1 MPQTLK
7 DDVRDRIE
15 QAALDIM
22 LEKGIEACDMRS
34 IARKSGCTT
43 GNLYR
48 YFKNKDRLI
57 LSLIKP
63 LTDKLNEVI
72 SRQTHGEITLL
83 GENMKLSVDKT
94 ARKPSLYLRELLEEK
109 IYNVLV
115 QLGAEGRKHRK
126 RMGILLNS
134 RTVSDGLIN
143 WAAELIKNSFYQCFD
158 VNEGKKNAD
167 TMIYVFVH
175 SFCQGIL
182 QLLQSEQ
189 SGSEEIYNKMV
200 GMYLDMQLTGLCLLI
215 DKALREGYISA
226 SKDVFV

>member
-115 QLGAEGRKHRK
+115 QLGTEGRKHRK
-126 RMGILLNS
+126 RMRILLNS